1 MAVGGPAKGVDEI
14 AESLSATRVF
24 LPFQESAALA
34 ASVLDPDVIM
44 FERVVNFC
52 FHSAIDGI
60 GDASVRRVS
69 EGGDVLVDG
78 LERFVEILGL
88 SGRQG
93 TAADDGTYER
103 TEMPEPA
110 KSACGTGTGHCL
122 EPGCGPVYSEQQGF
136 CVGVNSMN
144 STRVSSGS

>member
-1 MAVGGPAKGVDEI
+1 RLAAVVQNGRGEELREEEMAVGGPAKGVDEI

-78 LERFVEILGL
+78 LERFVENI
-88 SGRQG
+88 
-93 TAADDGTYER
+93 TAFAYAPDG
-103 TEMPEPA
+103 
-110 KSACGTGTGHCL
+110 
-122 EPGCGPVYSEQQGF
+122 
-136 CVGVNSMN
+136 
-144 STRVSSGS
+144 